1 MTKQAKTKKNELLK
15 RNVFTVLLAV
25 SKCEAVSAQMPDFF
39 FFLQI
44 IFSIECLLKK
54 QKTLFLEL
62 FVINIYFDENN
73 YE

>member
-39 FFLQI
+39 FFFTNNFFNRMLTKKTKNI
-44 IFSIECLLKK
+44 IFRIICYKH
-54 QKTLFLEL
+54 LF
-62 FVINIYFDENN
+62 
-73 YE
+73 